1 MQQAG
6 GAPDAERE
14 LAELRSRRDALR
26 HSAGLP
32 GAQPLQVMSAAMA
45 ELDAAIAR
53 ANRGKKV
60 EAPAEEDSTAEGSD
74 SAATGD

>member
-1 MQQAG
+1 
-6 GAPDAERE
+6 
-14 LAELRSRRDALR
+14 
-26 HSAGLP
+26 
-32 GAQPLQVMSAAMA
+32 MA

-60 EAPAEEDSTAEGSD
+60 EAPAEDASAEEGD